1 MKKLLAIITAIV
13 LISAPLAYAGPRG
26 GGGRSS
32 FGSGFGSGKT
42 SKPLH
47 QPAQPQTGTIKDLG
61 INPSSKSPIDSV
73 KSPTTTP
80 PTAASPAPG
89 PAQPAPAPSAGF
101 FGGGGFGS
109 SWLNWAILGY
119 LFGRHTGRPE
129 EARIKDK
136 EKDKEKEQLKQK
148 EHSVDKES
156 SSKEHVKEGSDQSSK
171 EQLKDEK
178 PITQPT
184 PSKSPLE
191 LK

>member
-1 MKKLLAIITAIV
+1 MTAIV
-13 LISAPLAYAGPRG
+13 LISAPLAYAGSKG

-32 FGSGFGSGKT
+32 FGSGKATKS
-42 SKPLH
+42 LH
-47 QPAQPQTGTIKDLG
+47 QPAQPQTGTVKDLG
-61 INPSSKSPIDSV
+61 VNPSSKSPIDSV

-80 PTAASPAPG
+80 PTAAAPSPG
-89 PAQPAPAPSAGF
+89 PAQQAPAPSAGF

-109 SWLNWAILGY
+109 SWMNWAIIGY

-129 EARIKDK
+129 EVKSK

-148 EHSVDKES
+148 EQGAAKEQ
-156 SSKEHVKEGSDQSSK
+156 VKEGSESSAK

-178 PITQPT
+178 PTTQ
-184 PSKSPLE
+184 SKSPLE